1 MRGGVQSA
9 MLDVQH
15 LTKRYGALTAI
26 QDVSFTVRPGEVL
39 GLLGPNGSGKSTT
52 VKILTGL
59 LQATSGTVCLDGTD
73 TFANRQAYKS
83 TIGYVPEEPHLY
95 SYLTGP
101 EYLQLV
107 GRLRRIPDAVLDDK
121 IERFLK
127 LLGIFDD
134 RYQTLS
140 SYSKGMRQKVLISA
154 AVLHNPRIV
163 ILDEAFSGLDVSAA
177 RVLKAFVRALA
188 EEGKIVVFSSH
199 VLEVVEQV
207 CSRVVILKD
216 GRIVGHDS
224 VAKSSQH
231 PSTSVTRRGL
241 CSPHGRRECGRSATG
256 AHSSHESV
264 TCSSSTTRSRRSRT
278 ASLLAPRRGRRGGR
292 RSPCCAAPSSR
303 SSLPAKLSPPI
314 CGSVRR

>member
-1 MRGGVQSA
+1 

-15 LTKRYGALTAI
+15 LTKRYGALTGI
-26 QDVSFTVRPGEVL
+26 QDVSFTVRAGEVL

-59 LQATSGTVCLDGTD
+59 LQPTSGTVRLDGAD
-73 TFANRQAYKS
+73 TFANLQAYKS

-101 EYLQLV
+101 EHLQLV

-127 LLGIFDD
+127 LLGIYDD

-140 SYSKGMRQKVLISA
+140 SYSKGMRQKVLIAA

-188 EEGKIVVFSSH
+188 DEGKIVVFSSH

-224 VAKSSQH
+224 VANLRHTLQL
-231 PSTSVTRRGL
+231 PSLDAVFAALTAEENVEDR
-241 CSPHGRRECGRSATG
+241 RRELIRAMK
-256 AHSSHESV
+256 A
-264 TCSSSTTRSRRSRT
+264 
-278 ASLLAPRRGRRGGR
+278 
-292 RSPCCAAPSSR
+292 
-303 SSLPAKLSPPI
+303 
-314 CGSVRR
+314 

>member
-1 MRGGVQSA
+1 MSDRSVETRWEQPNRDGVQA
-9 MLDVQH
+9 GMLEVRH
-15 LTKRYGALTAI
+15 LTKRYGALTGI

-59 LQATSGTVCLDGTD
+59 LQPTGGTVYLDDTD
-73 TFANRQAYKS
+73 VFANLQTFKS

-107 GRLRRIPDAVLDDK
+107 GRLRRIPDTVLDDK

-127 LLGIFDD
+127 LLGIYDD

-140 SYSKGMRQKVLISA
+140 SYSKGMRQKVLIAA

-188 EEGKIVVFSSH
+188 DEGKIVVFSSH

-224 VAKSSQH
+224 VANLRNTLQL
-231 PSTSVTRRGL
+231 PSLDAVFAALTAEENVDDR
-241 CSPHGRRECGRSATG
+241 RRELIRAMK
-256 AHSSHESV
+256 A
-264 TCSSSTTRSRRSRT
+264 
-278 ASLLAPRRGRRGGR
+278 
-292 RSPCCAAPSSR
+292 
-303 SSLPAKLSPPI
+303 
-314 CGSVRR
+314 